1 MHPFYP
7 DMVRGIS
14 LGTVVAENAVA
25 HRTNV
30 FEQLVRC
37 AELTAFVGRSLLMT
51 NHDPRMM
58 RQELERVREWAIE
71 QLSEGTERPWS
82 WYQYRKL
89 REAVESVLAGMD
101 VAQPMEDEQKASPDR
116 GDSLRLVGAVDLQ
129 PH

>member
-1 MHPFYP
+1 
-7 DMVRGIS
+7 

-58 RQELERVREWAIE
+58 RPR
-71 QLSEGTERPWS
+71 S
-82 WYQYRKL
+82 
-89 REAVESVLAGMD
+89 
-101 VAQPMEDEQKASPDR
+101 
-116 GDSLRLVGAVDLQ
+116 
-129 PH
+129 

>member
-1 MHPFYP
+1 
-7 DMVRGIS
+7 MVRGIS

-37 AELTAFVGRSLLMT
+37 AELTAIVGTFTPNDKPRST
-51 NHDPRMM
+51 HDAP
-58 RQELERVREWAIE
+58 QELERVREWAIE